1 MSWKWNSCP
10 EMWGC
15 ALVCKTAFCNT
26 ASASRPFVL
35 SYWHY
40 YGKTINGL
48 REDHSVLLLN
58 DTVNVAARCSG
69 LTAHLTL
76 TSLFPPSSRQPQPL
90 ESRPRYCPGAGR
102 EWQSTR
108 GSRRRGNHPVR
119 ELEAGTG
126 ESENQCFTSGGEW
139 WKRCTHPG
147 WILRIE
153 WLFSSVWV
161 DPSELR
167 EWEVT
172 AGNCLTIA
180 HSKWVSLPRSMTALN
195 RSSFHF
201 CSLVFD
207 SFQLRG
213 F

>member
-40 YGKTINGL
+40 EGKIINGL

-58 DTVNVAARCSG
+58 DTVNVAPRCSG

-119 ELEAGTG
+119 ELEARTS

-147 WILRIE
+147 WILHCVKDPHWKTVFFSLGWFLRAE
-153 WLFSSVWV
+153 RVGGHRWKLF
-161 DPSELR
+161 DHR
-167 EWEVT
+167 
-172 AGNCLTIA
+172 
-180 HSKWVSLPRSMTALN
+180 SL
-195 RSSFHF
+195 
-201 CSLVFD
+201 
-207 SFQLRG
+207 
-213 F
+213 